1 LKTKGTVSLQRTF
14 LKCSFRTEGFG
25 SSSVVIVFFCVESTD
40 HRCRSRQMF
49 GSAKDFCP
57 KNFCAAK
64 FPFAKVLLRNLTK
77 TWRPFLFFLEVT
89 FFLEKKK
96 VKFRRFSSVSLIDH
110 TNRTKVSKHLCPN
123 FQGFWPGFRQ
133 IKTFG
138 DALAP
143 FALLAPTPLSQIA
156 IVYIVLSL
164 QGLSQLD
171 KPGSTFETESFRQPL
186 DLWFLTFFSTTSPLR
201 NCPLFQA
208 PFL

>member
-1 LKTKGTVSLQRTF
+1 MQEQANVWECEGFLPEKFLCSKVSLCKSSFTKSHKNMKTF
-14 LKCSFRTEGFG
+14 F
-25 SSSVVIVFFCVESTD
+25 VFFGG
-40 HRCRSRQMF
+40 HIFF
-49 GSAKDFCP
+49 G
-57 KNFCAAK
+57 
-64 FPFAKVLLRNLTK
+64 
-77 TWRPFLFFLEVT
+77 E
-89 FFLEKKK
+89 KK

-164 QGLSQLD
+164 QVLSQLD